1 MHGVSEPVR
10 PALQLYAP
18 TTLSTSTTMPTS
30 LIEDPI
36 SMTHP
41 GQWVRVAPS
50 APLPAPPANDPGNPN
65 ELTSRI
71 NGAPVNR

>member
-1 MHGVSEPVR
+1 MPHH
-10 PALQLYAP
+10 
-18 TTLSTSTTMPTS
+18 TTSTTMPTS

-41 GQWVRVAPS
+41 GKWVRVAPS

-71 NGAPVNR
+71 NGTNVNR